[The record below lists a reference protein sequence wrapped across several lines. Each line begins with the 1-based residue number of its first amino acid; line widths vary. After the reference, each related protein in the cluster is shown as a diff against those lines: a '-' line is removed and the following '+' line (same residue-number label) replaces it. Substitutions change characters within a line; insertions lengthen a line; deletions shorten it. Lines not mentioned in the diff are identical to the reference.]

1 MTPQLLRIGDDI
13 IAIHAIVADDGVTLI
28 DAGLSGDL
36 GILTAALAGVGR
48 ALDDIR
54 GLVLTHGDTDHI
66 GIAEELRSQHG
77 VPVYILRA
85 DADLATGAMPAR
97 GVKADAWRIGPT
109 LSFLWTGLRRGALR
123 TRRPSSVV
131 PMADGDVLDLPGAPE
146 IIAIPGHTNGSAAIR
161 VPAVDALFLG
171 DAITTRHVL
180 TGASGARLAPFSD
193 DPAQTRRS
201 LEKLR
206 ALPEARIFP
215 GHGPEFAG
223 TAADLLEALDSR
235 G

>member
-54 GLVLTHGDTDHI
+54 GVVLTHGDTDHI

>member
-54 GLVLTHGDTDHI
+54 GVVLTHGDTDHI

-97 GVKADAWRIGPT
+97 GVKADAWRIGQT